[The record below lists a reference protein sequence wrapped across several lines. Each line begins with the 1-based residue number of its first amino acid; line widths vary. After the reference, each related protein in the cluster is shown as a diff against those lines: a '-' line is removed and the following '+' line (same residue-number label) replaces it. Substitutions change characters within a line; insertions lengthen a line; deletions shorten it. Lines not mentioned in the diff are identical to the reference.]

1 MSPQDVVK
9 SPDMQRPN
17 RVPPGQRLIKDWPVL
32 HYGSVPR
39 ISLDSWSL
47 HLFGLVEKERSLS
60 YGEFLALPRARVL
73 SDVHC
78 VTGWSRLDNL
88 WEGVSATTLK
98 TLVKIN
104 PEANFAIIHAE
115 GNFTTN
121 LALEDFFGEDVIFAI
136 SHDGI
141 AISPEHGYPVRLV
154 VPRLYFWKSAK
165 WVTGVEFTHEDR
177 PGLWESHG
185 YHNRGDPW
193 KEERYS

>member
-1 MSPQDVVK
+1 MPPQDAIR
-9 SPDMQRPN
+9 SLDTQRSN
-17 RVPPGQRLIKDWPVL
+17 RVPPGQRPIKDWPVL
-32 HYGSVPR
+32 HYGGVPR

-47 HLFGLVEKERSLS
+47 RLSGLVEKERSLS

-121 LALEDFFGEDVIFAI
+121 YRWRTFSEMM
-136 SHDGI
+136 
-141 AISPEHGYPVRLV
+141 
-154 VPRLYFWKSAK
+154 
-165 WVTGVEFTHEDR
+165 
-177 PGLWESHG
+177 
-185 YHNRGDPW
+185 
-193 KEERYS
+193 